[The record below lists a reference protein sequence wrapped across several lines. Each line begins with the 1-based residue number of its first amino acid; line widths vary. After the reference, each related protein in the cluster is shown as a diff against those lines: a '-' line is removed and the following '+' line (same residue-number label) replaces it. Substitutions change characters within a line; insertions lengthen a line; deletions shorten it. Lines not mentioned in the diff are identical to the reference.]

1 MLCRN
6 HPDVSEGVRRCARCG
21 SPYCSD
27 CVVDISGKPYCA
39 TCKGEELLDVR
50 SGVSHGAFDFAT
62 IGKRFLAAVVDGFL
76 VWIVLAVLNFAFTFG
91 TAAARINSFGFQI
104 LWQFLLWGMAVTY
117 QASMLAARGQTLGKM
132 AVRIKVISADG
143 TELTTGQAWGREIAR
158 ALLGILCIVDYIPAF
173 FNDQKTTL
181 HDMAAKTRVINW
193 T

>member
-21 SPYCSD
+21 SPFCTD

-50 SGVSHGAFDFAT
+50 SGVSHGAFDLAT
-62 IGKRFLAAVVDGFL
+62 VGKRFLAAFVDGFI
-76 VWIVLAVLNFAFTFG
+76 VWIVLAVLNFGFTFA
-91 TAAARINSFGFQI
+91 TAAARINSFAFSI
-104 LWQFLLWGMAVTY
+104 LWQFMLWGLAVAY
-117 QASMLAARGQTLGKM
+117 QATMLASRGQTLGKM

-143 TELTTGQAWGREIAR
+143 TELSTGQAWGREVAR

-173 FNDQKTTL
+173 FNEQKTTL